1 MKESQ
6 LIYGIRPVVE
16 ALRSGKEIEKIFLQ
30 STLQG
35 SLLQELKE
43 EIAKKNAAQED
54 LFRKL
59 SKSGEKNIYFL
70 NSSKEIGRDNE
81 ATVDGVHFTDLGMV
95 RYTDFIL
102 PTLKKAL
109 KKSK

>member
-43 EIAKKNAAQED
+43 EIAK
-54 LFRKL
+54 RKTVVQYVPV
-59 SKSGEKNIYFL
+59 EKL
-70 NSSKEIGRDNE
+70 NRLTRNNHQGVVAVISLIDYYNFEEIVTQIIE
-81 ATVDGVHFTDLGMV
+81 
-95 RYTDFIL
+95 
-102 PTLKKAL
+102 
-109 KKSK
+109 

>member
-43 EIAKKNAAQED
+43 GIAK
-54 LFRKL
+54 RKTVVQYVPV
-59 SKSGEKNIYFL
+59 EKL
-70 NSSKEIGRDNE
+70 NRLTRNNHQ
-81 ATVDGVHFTDLGMV
+81 GVVAVISLIE
-95 RYTDFIL
+95 Y
-102 PTLKKAL
+102 
-109 KKSK
+109 